1 MKVVM
6 RSRLRKNGTFLTLR
20 LAELEYGIPY
30 MQLREWVLAG
40 KLSRLDPD
48 VVGRTY
54 MIKRADLDAFISK
67 NMTAVR

>member
-1 MKVVM
+1 M
-6 RSRLRKNGTFLTLR
+6 RVKPRLGGKFLTLR

-40 KLSRLDPD
+40 KVSRLDPD

-54 MIKRADLDAFISK
+54 MIKRADLDAFIAK
-67 NMTAVR
+67 NMTAVRP